1 MLGIACVSSRKR
13 KNTVAK
19 RIYKISLSLGMF
31 RKLSLLNVDIS
42 LEDKSYDIKQEFYDK
57 IDLIYNI
64 TSKYDMKKYD
74 RRLKR

>member
-1 MLGIACVSSRKR
+1 
-13 KNTVAK
+13 
-19 RIYKISLSLGMF
+19 MF